1 MSIFCIG
8 RNYVEHAHELGNEVP
23 TSAIIFMKPDT
34 ALLPKGEHFTIPSFT
49 NDLHFEG
56 ELVLRVSKKGKNLAA
71 LHPEGI
77 NVLDYCDAISVGIDF
92 TARDLQSKLKEK
104 GLPWEKAKAFDNAAI
119 LGEWHPLTA
128 QILSGPIHYTLSKNG
143 TTVQTGDSS
152 LMIFPLDKILAGIT
166 EYFTIYPGDLIYT
179 GTPAGVG
186 PTAKGDVFE
195 GFFEGQSVFS
205 LKVNP

>member
-1 MSIFCIG
+1 MKIFCVG
-8 RNYVEHAHELGNEVP
+8 RNYAEHAKELGNALPEAPV
-23 TSAIIFMKPDT
+23 IFMKPDT
-34 ALLPKGEHFTIPSFT
+34 ALLAPGARFEYPSFT
-49 NDLHFEG
+49 SDLHYEI
-56 ELVLRVSKKGKNLAA
+56 ELVLRIGKTAKYIAA
-71 LHPEGI
+71 ANALSC
-77 NVLDYCDAISVGIDF
+77 VDAITVGIDF
-92 TARDLQSKLKEK
+92 TARDVQAGLKSK

-119 LGEWHPLTA
+119 LGEWHPLTSE
-128 QILSGPIHYTLSKNG
+128 ILANPIHYTLSKNG
-143 TTVQTGDSS
+143 ATVQTGDSS

-166 EYFTIYPGDLIYT
+166 EYFTIHPGDLIYT

>member
-8 RNYVEHAHELGNEVP
+8 RNYVAHAQELGNEVP
-23 TSAIIFMKPDT
+23 TSPVIFMKPS
-34 ALLPKGEHFTIPSFT
+34 ASLLADGKNFNIPSFT
-49 NDLHFEG
+49 NDLHYEG
-56 ELVLRVSKKGKNLAA
+56 ELVLRVSKQGKNLKAVSV
-71 LHPEGI
+71 I
-77 NVLDYCDAISVGIDF
+77 DYCDAITVGIDF
-92 TARDLQSKLKEK
+92 TARDLQAKLKEK

-119 LGEWHPLTA
+119 LGEWHPLTSE
-128 QILSGPIHYTLSKNG
+128 ILSGPIHYTLAKNG
-143 TTVQTGDSS
+143 TTVQTGNST